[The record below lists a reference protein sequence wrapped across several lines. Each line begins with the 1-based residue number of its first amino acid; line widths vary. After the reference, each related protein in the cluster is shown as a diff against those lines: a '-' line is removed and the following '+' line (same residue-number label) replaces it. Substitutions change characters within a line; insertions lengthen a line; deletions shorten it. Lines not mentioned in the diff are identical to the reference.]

1 MSKKVEVKENPKDQK
16 KDQKDEKQDKNVI
29 RDGDEVIVKKG
40 NSYFRIMKYFR
51 KKALFFT
58 AIFLTVCAGVGPM
71 IMNIIMGDMATLMTG
86 ATDDFSKQAQEF
98 VVWMALYCVLYSTL
112 MEFKD
117 LACGYSG
124 PWFLTNIRVALYRKL
139 MALDIPFFDL
149 HNTGMLLNKFTNDC
163 AVLNEVY
170 VAKFFQAFQ
179 NVAQAVAGLITA
191 FIYCWQ
197 ATLACLIG
205 FPLCA
210 LTYWIGEILVGRMW
224 ADFNKSTSDASTKA
238 EQVIAAFRTVKSFD
252 NEMLEAR
259 KFRKSLHEI
268 VLIYNKTS
276 IIIAFKDGIV
286 LLIVNAMLIGFLYF
300 ASWIII
306 ERPSWGLENGDL
318 MVVVASIIFTSI
330 GVQQA
335 LALIDDFERASISAE
350 KILDVLEC
358 PVQVNQREGETLDH
372 PLKGK
377 VEFKDVTFK
386 YQTNDDYAVKHLSFV
401 VNPGETVAL
410 VGESGCGKST
420 TLQLLQRFYEIES
433 GQILVDDIDIRTLSP
448 QYLRSQ
454 ISIVPQAPVLFSMSI
469 KDNIRYAK
477 PKANEKQVAEAAQI
491 GNAHNFI
498 MQFPENYKT
507 NVDISSL
514 SGGQKQR
521 ICISR
526 AILVNAPILLLD
538 EATAALDT
546 ESERLVQ
553 QSLETVRKGKTAI
566 LVAHRL
572 ATVINSDR
580 ILVFKDGAVV
590 ESGKH
595 AELLAKNGYYAD
607 LIKFQLQ

>member
-1 MSKKVEVKENPKDQK
+1 MTDNKPKDK
-16 KDQKDEKQDKNVI
+16 EEIENKNII
-29 RDGDEVIVKKG
+29 RDGDEIIVKKG
-40 NSYFRIMKYFR
+40 NSYFRVMKYF
-51 KKALFFT
+51 KKKSLFIV
-58 AIFLTVCAGVGPM
+58 AIILTIIAGVGPM
-71 IMNIIMGDMATLMTG
+71 VMNIIMGNMATLMTST
-86 ATDDFSKQAQEF
+86 TDNFAEEAEDF
-98 VVWMALYCVLYSTL
+98 VVQMALYCVIFSVL

-124 PWFLTNIRVALYRKL
+124 PWFLANIRCALYRKL
-139 MALDIPFFDL
+139 MALDIPYFDL
-149 HNTGMLLNKFTNDC
+149 HNTGMLLNKFTSDC

-170 VAKFFQAFQ
+170 VAKFFQALQ
-179 NVAQAVAGLITA
+179 NIAQAVAGLITA

-210 LTYWIGEILVGRMW
+210 VTYIVGEILVGKLWR
-224 ADFNKSTSDASTKA
+224 DFNQSTSDASTKA

-252 NEMLEAR
+252 NEMLEAS
-259 KFRKSLHEI
+259 KFRKSLNEI
-268 VLIYNKTS
+268 VQIYNKTS
-276 IIIAFKDGIV
+276 ILIGSKDAIV
-286 LLIVNAMLIGFLYF
+286 LLIVNSMLIGFLYF
-300 ASWIII
+300 ASWIIVR
-306 ERPSWGLENGDL
+306 RPSWGLENGDL

-335 LALIDDFERASISAE
+335 LALIDDFERASVSAE
-350 KILDVLEC
+350 KVLDVLES
-358 PVQVNQREGETLDH
+358 PIQVDQRAGNTRSE

-377 VEFKDVTFK
+377 VEFRDVSFK
-386 YQTNDDYAVKHLSFV
+386 YQTNDQYAVKNLSFI

-410 VGESGCGKST
+410 IGESGCGKST

-433 GQILVDDIDIRTLSP
+433 GEILVDDINIKDLSP

-454 ISIVPQAPVLFSMSI
+454 ISIVPQSPVLFSMSI

-477 PKANEKQVAEAAQI
+477 PKADEKDVAEAAQI

-498 MQFPENYKT
+498 MSFPDNYKT
-507 NVDISSL
+507 VVDISSL

-526 AILVNAPILLLD
+526 AILMNTPILLLD

-553 QSLETVRKGKTAI
+553 ESLERVRKGKTAI

-580 ILVFKDGAVV
+580 ILVFKEGKVV
-590 ESGKH
+590 EEGKH
-595 AELLAKNGYYAD
+595 AELLAKNGYYAE